1 MQNHLIF
8 KWLSV
13 VLFFFFLMWEWSKF
27 SLLYSVEFFFSFSF
41 LFHGQVDSLWPPL
54 LLYLCPTSGHCCRK
68 DHHIFL
74 LHFLQFCVIYITKHT
89 IRLKGTHILVLHL
102 ISLSDFWFYSEGDR
116 LCNQFFHYFCNL
128 FHPLYIWIYQFN
140 RITFQRG
147 LICIMNQKS
156 LHLHKAEY

>member
-1 MQNHLIF
+1 MVF
-8 KWLSV
+8 CF
-13 VLFFFFLMWEWSKF
+13 VLFCFPWCEDGGSSVCCILWSFFFVSC
-27 SLLYSVEFFFSFSF
+27 F
-41 LFHGQVDSLWPPL
+41 LANTCVVLWPPL
-54 LLYLCPTSGHCCRK
+54 ILYLYPISGHCCGK

-74 LHFLQFCVIYITKHT
+74 LHFVLFCVIYITKHT
-89 IRLKGTHILVLHL
+89 ERLKGTHILVLHL

-128 FHPLYIWIYQFN
+128 FCPLYIWIYQFN